1 MPDSSRGAR
10 SDAESLV
17 ERRLNEHLAAINALI
32 ADRATVA
39 EIALAIADAFKT
51 GGKILIFGNGGSAA
65 DAQHFAGEL
74 VGRLYLERAALPA
87 VALSTN
93 TSNMTAIANDFGY
106 DSVFARQVEAL
117 GRPGD
122 VAIGITT
129 SGNSPSVVAGLDAAR
144 CDGLTTI
151 CMTGKTGGS
160 AGASADICLAIDS
173 IDTPRCQEA
182 HIAAIHIICEWV
194 EKELARS

>member
-1 MPDSSRGAR
+1 MADHRQ
-10 SDAESLV
+10 DAKSEAEALIDL
-17 ERRLNEHLAAINALI
+17 RLKEHLTAIESLI
-32 ADRATVA
+32 ADRGTVA
-39 EIALAIADAFKT
+39 EIAMTIVEAFKA

-74 VGRLYLERAALPA
+74 VGRLYLERKALPA

-117 GRPGD
+117 GSPGD

-129 SGNSPSVVAGLDAAR
+129 SGNSANVVAGLDVAR
-144 CDGLTTI
+144 RDGLTTI
-151 CMTGKTGGS
+151 GFSGG
-160 AGASADICLAIDS
+160 GGGIVKDSADVCLTIDTN
-173 IDTPRCQEA
+173 DTPRCQEA
-182 HIAAIHIICEWV
+182 HISAIHIICEWV
-194 EKELARS
+194 EKELAST